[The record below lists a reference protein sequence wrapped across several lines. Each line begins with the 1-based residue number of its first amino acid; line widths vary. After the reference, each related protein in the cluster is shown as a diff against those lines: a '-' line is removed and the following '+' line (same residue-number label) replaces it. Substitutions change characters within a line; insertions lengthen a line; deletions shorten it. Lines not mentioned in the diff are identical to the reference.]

1 MPGKILLAD
10 DDPDVVEDLSLLF
23 EDEGYSIIT
32 ARNGEEALEKIR
44 SEVPDLVIL
53 DLLMPRVD
61 GFTVLK
67 TLSEESWRDRAAMPV
82 VVLTSIREEIS
93 QRRYELETGE
103 RMRPAA
109 YVEKPYDHEQLL
121 ELIVS
126 LMPA

>member
-1 MPGKILLAD
+1 MTGKILIAD
-10 DDPDVVEDLSLLF
+10 DDPDVVEDLSLLL
-23 EDEGYSIIT
+23 EDEGFEVSS
-32 ARNGEEALEKIR
+32 ARNGEEALAGME
-44 SEVPDLVIL
+44 SDHPDLVIL

-67 TLSEESWRDRAAMPV
+67 TIHEEERRDLASIPI
-82 VVLTSIREEIS
+82 VVLTSIREEVS

-109 YVEKPYDHEQLL
+109 YVEKPYDHDQLL
-121 ELIVS
+121 ELVRS